1 MTDLK
6 QNNLNFQQSLEEW
19 INQKRQTLD
28 GYKRNYQDK
37 VNALKDQHQS
47 LVLFQKSLEKK
58 QQQLLLE
65 IQQYDTKKQD
75 LLLDLQEINVKEE
88 QQYSQLQDI
97 NRAVNNLQL
106 EINQKLKEQEKTMI
120 LQKER
125 KAIAQP
131 TLLFYQ
137 KILSLYIQP
146 LGVVGCNPPI
156 QEMDDLTRELNQSKD
171 FYGFIKKNPSDMKAF
186 QVKKD
191 QVFAN
196 KFGAFEHNKIIGKQY
211 GEKMASKSNT
221 GFIYLL
227 YPTPELWTL
236 ALPHRTQILY
246 QPDISLVTN
255 MLNLQPGSVMI
266 EAGTGSGSFSHSIS
280 RTTYPNGHLYTFE
293 YHQERAQKALLE
305 FKEHGLNNITVEHRD
320 VCKNGFGIEN
330 KVNADLPSP
339 WEAIENAKRAF
350 LTDRIGYICCFSPC
364 IEQVT
369 RTCTKLKEE
378 GFVDLSNIG
387 REHNVR
393 KIQIL
398 KLPTDNKSVNRLKRP
413 NEDEIDGVLA
423 TRIKPQVRGHTSFL
437 TFAMLLPKE

>member
-1 MTDLK
+1 
-6 QNNLNFQQSLEEW
+6 
-19 INQKRQTLD
+19 
-28 GYKRNYQDK
+28 
-37 VNALKDQHQS
+37 
-47 LVLFQKSLEKK
+47 
-58 QQQLLLE
+58 
-65 IQQYDTKKQD
+65 
-75 LLLDLQEINVKEE
+75 
-88 QQYSQLQDI
+88 
-97 NRAVNNLQL
+97 
-106 EINQKLKEQEKTMI
+106 
-120 LQKER
+120 
-125 KAIAQP
+125 
-131 TLLFYQ
+131 
-137 KILSLYIQP
+137 
-146 LGVVGCNPPI
+146 
-156 QEMDDLTRELNQSKD
+156 
-171 FYGFIKKNPSDMKAF
+171 NPSDMKAF

-280 RTTYPNGHLYTFE
+280 RTIYPNGHLYTFE

-330 KVNADLPSP
+330 KVNA
-339 WEAIENAKRAF
+339 
-350 LTDRIGYICCFSPC
+350 
-364 IEQVT
+364 
-369 RTCTKLKEE
+369 
-378 GFVDLSNIG
+378 G

-413 NEDEIDGVLA
+413 NDDEIDGVLA